1 MRKQFNFVHMIRYIC
16 PWAVWIAREAIFDP
30 AKATIC
36 APWTKYGS
44 PPLLQTLLVI
54 SYKDRLIDLT

>member
-44 PPLLQTLLVI
+44 PPLL
-54 SYKDRLIDLT
+54 